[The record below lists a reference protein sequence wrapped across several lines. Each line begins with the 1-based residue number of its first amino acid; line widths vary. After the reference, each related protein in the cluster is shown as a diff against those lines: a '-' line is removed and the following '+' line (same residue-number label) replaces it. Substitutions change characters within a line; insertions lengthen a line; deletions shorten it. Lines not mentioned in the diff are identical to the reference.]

1 MSGQAQDLV
10 CVKTPG
16 AVTFCGSCPGGV
28 LFALRNVF
36 AVFFF
41 LNPKNVIFQH
51 KFTIELI
58 DVRQDNKIV
67 VRGRHV
73 VVGTQEGIAD
83 YVLSDGLLFTG

>member
-1 MSGQAQDLV
+1 MCENTRSSDILRIMSGR
-10 CVKTPG
+10 
-16 AVTFCGSCPGGV
+16 V

-36 AVFFF
+36 AVFFW
-41 LNPKNVIFQH
+41 NPKNVIFQH

>member
-1 MSGQAQDLV
+1 MFENTRSSDILRIMSGRG
-10 CVKTPG
+10 P
-16 AVTFCGSCPGGV
+16 
-28 LFALRNVF
+28 LR
-36 AVFFF
+36 ASKCLCCFFV
-41 LNPKNVIFQH
+41 NPKNIIFQH